1 MSKFSYFDDDMRR
14 RGQQYE
20 RNVLAPEMDKRWRQ
34 EDILNKQIK
43 EVEDRGHQAAAYQ
56 TQTWSMNNHLVQQ
69 ELKN

>member
-20 RNVLAPEMDKRWRQ
+20 RNVLAPEIDKRWRQ

-56 TQTWSMNNHLVQQ
+56 T
-69 ELKN
+69 